1 MVQGIEKILDKPVY
15 SAVNIN
21 IRKPEVNARENG
33 KMSVANDNGIYNAV
47 KITIDKPSVNTEPK
61 KVYDYPEAEEVVTYE
76 NANVQPVAL
85 PEGFPAGNAYENNAL
100 KENETVPEPNY
111 TTTEAEKSENTAT
124 ESDVAFHGADKATK
138 KPEIVPSEPIK
149 PEVNISDTIAILS
162 GNDYDKQAME
172 IAKIAYLSETK
183 PEEAKPYIVRDVF
196 NALINIVKKDTLK
209 LEKPSQQQNEI
220 RQKIIADIIA
230 AQKKQP
236 VPYKITKEE
245 QEIATNLAPIEM
257 AERNKEYALVAIS
270 SLAKNYINQV
280 EKESGNVVPFTDIP
294 GISEITNTLRDSKN
308 PEIRLAAIESLGHI
322 YKPEYKEEM
331 TAILKLAQQDKHPL
345 VSKVASMTLQKLS

>member
-15 SAVNIN
+15 SAVNIK

-33 KMSVANDNGIYNAV
+33 KISATNDNGIYNAV
-47 KITIDKPSVNTEPK
+47 KITIDNPSVNTEPK

-76 NANVQPVAL
+76 NANVKPVAL
-85 PEGFPAGNAYENNAL
+85 PEGFPTGNAYENNAG
-100 KENETVPEPNY
+100 KDEVVVPEPNY
-111 TTTEAEKSENTAT
+111 TTTEAEKSENT
-124 ESDVAFHGADKATK
+124 SSNGDVTFHGTDKAVK

-149 PEVNISDTIAILS
+149 PEVNIADTVAILS

-196 NALINIVKKDTLK
+196 NALINIVKKDTSN

-220 RQKIIADIIA
+220 RQKIIADIVA

-236 VPYKITKEE
+236 IPYKITKEE
-245 QEIATNLAPIEM
+245 QEIATALAPIEM
-257 AERNKEYALVAIS
+257 AERNKEYALIAIA

-294 GISEITNTLRDSKN
+294 GIAEITNTIRDSKN
-308 PEIRLAAIESLGHI
+308 PEIRIAAIESLGHI
-322 YKPEYKEEM
+322 YKPEYKDE
-331 TAILKLAQQDKHPL
+331 TITILNLAQKDKHPL
-345 VSKVASMTLQKLS
+345 VSKVAAMTLQKLS

>member
-21 IRKPEVNARENG
+21 IKKPEVNARENG
-33 KMSVANDNGIYNAV
+33 KMSVVNDNGIYNAV

-61 KVYDYPEAEEVVTYE
+61 KVYDYPEAEEVVTYK
-76 NANVQPVAL
+76 NANVQQVAL
-85 PEGFPAGNAYENNAL
+85 PEGFPAGNAYENNTV
-100 KENETVPEPNY
+100 KEETVVPEPNY
-111 TTTEAEKSENTAT
+111 TTTEAEKSENTSANG
-124 ESDVAFHGADKATK
+124 DVTFHGADKAVK
-138 KPEIVPSEPIK
+138 KPEIIPSEPIK
-149 PEVNISDTIAILS
+149 PEVNISDTIAVLS

-196 NALINIVKKDTLK
+196 NALIDVVRKDTSN

-220 RQKIIADIIA
+220 RQKIVANIMA
-230 AQKKQP
+230 AQRKQP
-236 VPYKITKEE
+236 VPYQITKEE

-257 AERNKEYALVAIS
+257 AERNKEYALIAIS

-294 GISEITNTLRDSKN
+294 GIAEITNTIRDSKN
-308 PEIRLAAIESLGHI
+308 PEIRIAAIESLGHI
-322 YKPEYKEEM
+322 YKLEYKDEII
-331 TAILKLAQQDKHPL
+331 TILNLAQQDKHPL
-345 VSKVASMTLQKLS
+345 VSKIATMTLQKLS